1 METEGK
7 KHKNLYLLGASRNQI
22 SVLYSGGVG
31 GWYRK
36 KKYSGLARSQ
46 GGHLMDLF
54 VSCQLPPLSRTPFTA
69 DESSS
74 VPTERARVAPGGL

>member
-1 METEGK
+1 MQEIYHSDLCFNYNLLRVLGGGVVETEGK

-36 KKYSGLARSQ
+36 KNIQ
-46 GGHLMDLF
+46 GWQG
-54 VSCQLPPLSRTPFTA
+54 
-69 DESSS
+69 
-74 VPTERARVAPGGL
+74 ARVGI